1 MAAVLRSWNIRGDD
15 GKIYTVQERERP
27 GIRFNG
33 RTVPSGV
40 VEYFLADGADV
51 TDDTPGHW
59 ETMAGVLL
67 KKPDD
72 L

>member
-1 MAAVLRSWNIRGDD
+1 MVVLRSWRIKGND
-15 GKIYTVQERERP
+15 GKVYTVEERQGP
-27 GIRFNG
+27 GPKFNG
-33 RTVPSGV
+33 RTLPGGRI
-40 VEYFLADGADV
+40 EYVLDNGADV